1 MTATEAPGS
10 EAFLVCCRSLS
21 WCFGALEVSEAEF
34 VEFETLTPSQLSTT
48 GTSPGACPL
57 PAADAFLRSDQRG
70 PAETPRLAWWPLG
83 FLTHLSRAVRAIA
96 NIERLSCRVKVS
108 PSYSRSVS
116 PQDG

>member
-57 PAADAFLRSDQRG
+57 PAADAFLRSDQQGLQRLRG
-70 PAETPRLAWWPLG
+70 LHGGRLG
-83 FLTHLSRAVRAIA
+83 F
-96 NIERLSCRVKVS
+96 
-108 PSYSRSVS
+108 
-116 PQDG
+116 